1 MAAEKVREAVHTAT
15 ETLVAAKWTDLE
27 ARVDQ
32 ITREAGENGARFAE
46 QKVRLFLEAVAD
58 DWDGSMGSSG
68 GGGSGGSGGGGSV
81 EVLKLQMR
89 RELDRLENRLLV
101 LQSHQSHQSTPIPA
115 LQNHAGKIAAGLPAR
130 VRALE
135 ERMGD
140 QSERVIAEVRST
152 LNTKVDERK
161 LNKFIDDVQ
170 GMVDRLQDKV
180 RSVGRMNNEWML
192 EATLYK

>member
-1 MAAEKVREAVHTAT
+1 MREVAAEKVREAVHTAT

-58 DWDGSMGSSG
+58 DWDGSMGS
-68 GGGSGGSGGGGSV
+68 SGGGGSV